1 MGARAILAAASLS
14 LAGLAACAPPVPVP
28 VEQAERD
35 CLYDAVSAR
44 SPRTS
49 IAIGI
54 GSGGRTGLGVATEF
68 SPDYLSG
75 RTPSQAFDACVRRR
89 SGRAPV
95 TPLAGQPGWGG

>member
-54 GSGGRTGLGVATEF
+54 GSGGRTGLGVADRRELVVVVGTEGGLAVAQEVDRTHMSF
-68 SPDYLSG
+68 SVGP
-75 RTPSQAFDACVRRR
+75 A
-89 SGRAPV
+89 
-95 TPLAGQPGWGG
+95 